1 LKWGDDEAPPLYFAQ
16 SRKERKENVVG
27 AVSKHAQF
35 LWALSRSVE
44 AGAGGEGKW
53 EVTAMAEDQ
62 ERKTPQPEETAAAGK
77 KPEQEVKLPT
87 VPELVRLRIAELS
100 ELAWIHM
107 GLVANPL
114 TQRIV
119 KDLPQARLAIDC
131 AAALVEQLQP
141 HLDEREKRELRTLL
155 ANLRIN
161 YVEQS
166 K

>member
-1 LKWGDDEAPPLYFAQ
+1 
-16 SRKERKENVVG
+16 
-27 AVSKHAQF
+27 
-35 LWALSRSVE
+35 
-44 AGAGGEGKW
+44 
-53 EVTAMAEDQ
+53 MAEDK
-62 ERKTPQPEETAAAGK
+62 EREEPQPKGAASAEA
-77 KPEQEVKLPT
+77 KPEQEMKLPT
-87 VPELVRLRIAELS
+87 VPELVRLRIVELS

-114 TQRIV
+114 TQLVV

-141 HLDEREKRELRTLL
+141 HLDDREKRELRTLL